1 MLESAA
7 EESDGHYAL
16 MKPQIF
22 GVVNITED
30 SFSDG
35 GRYLEPTAAVSHG
48 LRLAADGADVID
60 LGPASTHPDARE
72 VSPQEEIRR
81 LDPVVENLMAAGLT
95 ISVDSFRP
103 ETQRWAAARG
113 VAFLN
118 DTQGFPDPSVYHD
131 LAQANCKLVVMHS
144 IQRAWKTERIVTD
157 PDRIYATVEAFFT
170 QRIKVLQDAGIDRE
184 RLIIDPGMGFFLGSN
199 PEPSLRMLTA
209 ISRLKQRFRLPMMIC
224 VSRKSFLK
232 SITGRDTPDLGP
244 ATLAAELYAAAQRVD
259 LIRTHDVRAL
269 SDALNVT
276 RALLGC
282 DV

>member
-1 MLESAA
+1 
-7 EESDGHYAL
+7 
-16 MKPQIF
+16 MKPAIF

-35 GRYLEPTAAVSHG
+35 GCYLEPTAAVSHG
-48 LRLAADGADVID
+48 MRLAADGADVIE

-72 VSPQEEIRR
+72 VSSGEEIRR
-81 LDPVVENLMAAGLT
+81 LQPVVKGLMAAGLT

-103 ETQRWAAARG
+103 QTQQWAAAQG

-118 DTQGFPDPSVYHD
+118 DTQGFPDRSVYPD
-131 LAQANCKLVVMHS
+131 LAQANCKLIVMHS
-144 IQRAWKTERIVTD
+144 IQRGWKAERIVTD
-157 PDRIYATVEAFFT
+157 ADRIYTTVEAFFAH
-170 QRIKVLQDAGIDRE
+170 RIKVLRDAGIDPE

-209 ISRLKQRFRLPMMIC
+209 IRRLKERFRLPMMIC

-232 SITGRDTPDLGP
+232 TITGRDLHDLGP
-244 ATLAAELYAAAQRVD
+244 ATLAAELYAAAHGVD
-259 LIRTHDVRAL
+259 FIRTHDVRAL

-276 RALLGC
+276 RALAETARLS
-282 DV
+282 